1 MMKSVLPGKKVQ
13 ILLHLLVWA
22 VLFIFPSYLLY
33 IDARQEVNFLYHS
46 YVQTTTYAIIFY
58 INYLVLIPFL
68 FFRRKKLLYFVSAFL
83 LVILMVLLMEIPNS
97 YLMPN
102 KQLPPDQT
110 FMAPP
115 RPQERSGVKPP
126 PHFERMPRP
135 FKGWPLYNYLLIS
148 FLISGFSLGL
158 KFSGRLI
165 KNEKKHKEAEKEKIN
180 TELIMLKTQINPHF
194 LFNSLNT
201 LYSLALTK
209 SELTPEAI
217 MKLSDMMRY
226 VLQDVKREFV
236 PLDLEVQYIK
246 HYVELQKL
254 RLSDNVDLQLKIYGD
269 PDALEI
275 PPMILIP
282 FVENAFKYGTSSHEK
297 AVIII
302 EIRLEGKTLDFKV
315 SNQIFPGREEKET
328 FGIGINNTRQR
339 LQLIYPNQHQLLLTN
354 NGKVFIVQ
362 LNIQLI

>member
-1 MMKSVLPGKKVQ
+1 MNTSLLTGKKVQ
-13 ILLHLLVWA
+13 LLLHVLVWTI
-22 VLFIFPSYLLY
+22 LFIFPSYLLY
-33 IDARQEVNFLYHS
+33 IDSRQEVNFLYHN
-46 YVQTTTYAIIFY
+46 YIQTTIYAIIFY
-58 INYLVLIPFL
+58 INYFLLIPYL
-68 FFRRKKLLYFVSAFL
+68 FFRKKKALYFASAFI
-83 LVILMVLLMEIPNS
+83 LVVLMTLLMEIPNK
-97 YLMPN
+97 YLMPER
-102 KQLPPDQT
+102 KMPPMQT
-110 FMAPP
+110 LARQPFPQNRPGLGPP
-115 RPQERSGVKPP
+115 LADKMPKP
-126 PHFERMPRP
+126 FR
-135 FKGWPLYNYLLIS
+135 GWPLYNFVLIS
-148 FLISGFSLGL
+148 FLVSGFSLGL
-158 KFSGRLI
+158 KFSGKLM

-201 LYSLALTK
+201 IYSLALIK

-226 VLQDVKREFV
+226 VLQDVEKEYV
-236 PLDLEVQYIK
+236 PLDLEIQYIR

-254 RLSDNVDLQLKIYGD
+254 RLSNNVDLQLKISGD
-269 PDALEI
+269 PEELEI

-302 EIRLEGKTLDFKV
+302 EIRLDGKTLDFKV

-339 LQLIYPNQHQLLLTN
+339 LQLIYPDKHMLMLTN
-354 NGKVFIVQ
+354 NGKVFIVN
-362 LNIQLI
+362 LNIQMN